1 MSQKN
6 LMPKVGFDFETL
18 TVGNSVASLT
28 ASKYHPSGDKADS
41 AFLTLEG
48 ADIRYR
54 YDGGN
59 PTTSAGHLLSD
70 SGYIV
75 LTGQNQME
83 KFKAIRVGG
92 RDGTLSIT
100 YERV

>member
-6 LMPKVGFDFETL
+6 LMPKVGFAFETI
-18 TVGNSVASLT
+18 TVGNTVAVLT
-28 ASKYHPSGDKADS
+28 ATTYRPSGDQADS

-59 PTTSAGHLLSD
+59 PSSSVGHLLSD

-92 RDGTLSIT
+92 RDGTLSVT